1 MRILVVLSVAMA
13 SVTTSAIATP
23 SLSRDAAKFA
33 RVHGK
38 SAPPYGYVQFC
49 DARPKYCRGDGR
61 TFNRVKATPARLSEL
76 NIVNRQ
82 VNQEIK
88 PVEDR
93 DQYGVEEYWT
103 IPTTGMGDCEEY
115 VLVKRQRLINR
126 DWPTGSLL
134 ITVVLDENRQGHA
147 VLTARTSAG
156 DLVLDNKHDDI
167 KLWSKTP
174 YTYLMRQSY
183 LNPNVWLSLTPTGE
197 GRRKATAGTDA
208 NSSSARAGR

>member
-1 MRILVVLSVAMA
+1 MRTLVMLFVAMA
-13 SVTTSAIATP
+13 SMATSAMATP
-23 SLSRDAAKFA
+23 SLSRDVAKFA
-33 RVHGK
+33 RVQGK

-49 DARPKYCRGDGR
+49 VSRPRYCKGDGK
-61 TFNRVKATPARLSEL
+61 TSSRVMATASRLSEL

-115 VLVKRQRLINR
+115 VLVKRQRLISR

-156 DLVLDNKHDDI
+156 DLILDNKHDNI
-167 KLWSKTP
+167 RLWSKTP

-183 LNPNVWLSLTPTGE
+183 LNPNVWLSLTPMSE
-197 GRRKATAGTDA
+197 NRRKATAGTDA
-208 NSSSARAGR
+208 NSWSVRAER